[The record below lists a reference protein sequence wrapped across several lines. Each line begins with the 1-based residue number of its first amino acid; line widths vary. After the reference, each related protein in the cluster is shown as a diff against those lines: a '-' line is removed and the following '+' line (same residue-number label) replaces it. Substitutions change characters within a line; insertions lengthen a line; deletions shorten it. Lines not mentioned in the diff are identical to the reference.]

1 MKRQPKHHCCW
12 PGKTV
17 RIVMRDGTVL
27 YGKFVEERS
36 AYITV
41 NIGNHTTN
49 LKKKE
54 LASFGIDR
62 RFMRASV

>member
-17 RIVMRDGTVL
+17 RVQLQIGEL
-27 YGKFVEERS
+27 FYAKFVEERS
-36 AYITV
+36 NYIKV
-41 NIGNHTTN
+41 NINDHTVS
-49 LKKKE
+49 LRKSK

-62 RFMRASV
+62 GGRQQCQ